1 MTVAIT
7 DAREELLDALDGLSV
22 KVYST
27 PPPVPQTPSVTV
39 ACGSPWMTPARL
51 GGGVNVKVTWKV
63 IIVVRD
69 DANHVP
75 ALEALVETV
84 LVALPD
90 GFTLDSVGSP
100 SSLDIGAQGSV
111 MAVEI
116 LVSAQII

>member
-1 MTVAIT
+1 MTAIT
-7 DAREELLDALDGLSV
+7 DAREELEDALAGLSC
-22 KVYST
+22 KVYPT
-27 PPPVPQTPSVTV
+27 PPPVPTTPSVSI

-63 IIVVRD
+63 MIVVRD

-75 ALEALVETV
+75 ALEALVEAV
-84 LVALPD
+84 LNALPD
-90 GFTLDSVGSP
+90 GFTLDSVGPP

-111 MAVEI
+111 MAADV